1 MPHVPEVPFFV
12 SVDDSPSKSEILK
25 AALRLFVTSG
35 RAATTIRDIA
45 AESGYT
51 NPALFKYFAGKDE
64 LATQLFAR
72 CYEHLSDR
80 LHEAVVSQT
89 GFSQRIRTIVEIYC
103 TMLDNSAEA
112 DALLYVQDSLRDL
125 WPSVQRTLQRK
136 SIVRLMLGVVED
148 GRREGAVARDI
159 EPRMLVAAILG
170 VLAQFS
176 RQHYFEDFSGP
187 AKRWAPSLRK
197 VIHRMCVSQNDPA

>member
-1 MPHVPEVPFFV
+1 MSPARELPFFV

-51 NPALFKYFAGKDE
+51 NPALFKYFSGKDE
-64 LATQLFAR
+64 LATQLFVR

-80 LHEAVVSQT
+80 LREAVTSQA
-89 GFSQRIRTIVEIYC
+89 GFSDRIFTIVDIYC
-103 TMLDNSAEA
+103 AMLDRAGEA

-125 WPSVQRTLQRK
+125 WPAVRRTLQRK

-148 GRREGAVARDI
+148 GRREGVVAPDV

-197 VIHRMCVSQNDPA
+197 VIHRMCLPQNGPQ

>member
-1 MPHVPEVPFFV
+1 MPNAPDLPFFV
-12 SVDDSPSKSEILK
+12 SLDDSPSKSEILK

-35 RAATTIRDIA
+35 RAGTTIRDIA

-51 NPALFKYFAGKDE
+51 NPALFKYFSGKDE
-64 LATQLFAR
+64 LATQLFTR
-72 CYEHLSDR
+72 CYEQLSDR
-80 LHEAVVSQT
+80 LHEAVLSQSA
-89 GFSQRIRTIVEIYC
+89 FSPRIRAIVEIYC
-103 TMLDNSAEA
+103 AMLDNKVEA

-125 WPSVQRTLQRK
+125 WPAVRRTLQRK

-148 GRREGAVARDI
+148 GRRERVVARDI
-159 EPRMLVAAILG
+159 EPRMLVAATLG

-197 VIHRMCVSQNDPA
+197 VIHRMCLPQNDPA